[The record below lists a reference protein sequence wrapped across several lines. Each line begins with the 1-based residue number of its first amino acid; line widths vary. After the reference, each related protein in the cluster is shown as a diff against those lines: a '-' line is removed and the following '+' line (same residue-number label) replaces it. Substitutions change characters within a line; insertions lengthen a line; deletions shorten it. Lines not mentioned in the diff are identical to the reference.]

1 MAADESALD
10 IDMELDEETED
21 ILRRY
26 TRPGEE
32 AAFIRDAIREKAA
45 RTELDRPKTR
55 LGRKQR

>member
-1 MAADESALD
+1 MAADEPAID
-10 IDMELDEETED
+10 IDKELDEETEE

-45 RTELDRPKTR
+45 RIDPDRPQ
-55 LGRKQR
+55 G